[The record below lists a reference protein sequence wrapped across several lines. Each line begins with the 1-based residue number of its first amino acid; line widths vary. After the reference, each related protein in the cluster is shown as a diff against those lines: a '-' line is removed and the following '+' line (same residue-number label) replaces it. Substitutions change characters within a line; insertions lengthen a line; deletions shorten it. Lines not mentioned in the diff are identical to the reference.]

1 MRHAWTTP
9 SRTPAARTPAA
20 LPPVPL
26 TRAPLTRAPLARAAL
41 AATACAALLA
51 AAPAAARQRPVTDTT
66 PDAVDVAKTP
76 VTDLNLD
83 KKDIPPVLVA
93 AIDAPYTLKGIRSC
107 SQYAAAVEELDEV
120 LGDDVDLPPED
131 RDGVNAGRIAKWA
144 VSSFI
149 PFRGLIR
156 EISGA
161 SAHDRAVLAAVRAGY
176 ARRSFLKGMGHAKGC
191 KYPASPATPAIVQ
204 ARLNEIQ
211 AAKDKKDNDDRKD
224 GASR

>member
-1 MRHAWTTP
+1 MRHACN
-9 SRTPAARTPAA
+9 AA
-20 LPPVPL
+20 
-26 TRAPLTRAPLARAAL
+26 APTLKTSAL
-41 AATACAALLA
+41 AAAACAALLVA
-51 AAPAAARQRPVTDTT
+51 GPAAARQRPITDTT

-93 AIDAPYTLKGIRSC
+93 AIDEPYTLKGLKSC
-107 SQYAAAVEELDEV
+107 NQYASAVRELDDV
-120 LGDDVDLPPED
+120 LGDDVDLPAAS
-131 RDGVNAGRIAKWA
+131 RDGVNAGRVAKWA
-144 VSSFI
+144 VSTFI

-191 KYPASPATPAIVQ
+191 KYPASPATPAIFQ
-204 ARLNEIQ
+204 TRLNEIQ
-211 AAKDKKDNDDRKD
+211 AEKDKKADDDKKAAETGAADDRKA
-224 GASR
+224 GAGQ